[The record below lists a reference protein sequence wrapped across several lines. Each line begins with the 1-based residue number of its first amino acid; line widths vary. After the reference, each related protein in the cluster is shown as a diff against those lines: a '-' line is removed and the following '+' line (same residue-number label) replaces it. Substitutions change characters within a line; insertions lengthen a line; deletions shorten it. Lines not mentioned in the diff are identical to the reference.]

1 MGSALG
7 SYLYGGAIP
16 QNNQYDLGGMLTK
29 AK

>member
-7 SYLYGGAIP
+7 SYLYGGVIH
-16 QNNQYDLGGMLTK
+16 QHNEYDHGRILTK